1 MIDRPTGN
9 TIAEAAFLMG
19 DPARA
24 NMLAALMS
32 GEALTAGEL
41 AAHAGVTA
49 QTASGHL
56 ARLTEGGLVAVERQ
70 GRHRYV
76 RLSSP
81 AVAQVLEGLMA
92 LSGHTAT
99 KPQRPR
105 GPRDEA
111 IRLARSCYDHLAGRL
126 GVAVADA
133 MQRRDLV
140 RLEDG
145 VGLVTDEGQRFL
157 ADFGIDLCLMSK
169 GKRPLCRWCLDWS
182 ERRPH
187 LAGEVGAAILDR
199 SAEIGWLVRTP
210 KTRTLRISRDGER
223 GFADTFRCEPV
234 WMTASA
240 LRPRDTASNDPG
252 NDFQGSAGADRQTV
266 TTSV

>member
-56 ARLTEGGLVAVERQ
+56 SRLTEGGLVAVERQ

-81 AVAQVLEGLMA
+81 AVAQALEGLMA

-99 KPQRPR
+99 QPQRPR
-105 GPRDEA
+105 GPRNEA
-111 IRLARSCYDHLAGRL
+111 MRLARSYYDHLAGRP

-157 ADFGIDLCLMSK
+157 ADFGIGVAGLSK
-169 GKRPLCRWCLDWS
+169 GRRPLCRSCLDWS

-187 LAGEVGAAILDR
+187 IAGAVGRALLDH
-199 SAEIGWLVRTP
+199 SIDKLWLRTVAGSRAVIVTP
-210 KTRTLRISRDGER
+210 LGRRTLTSLFEL
-223 GFADTFRCEPV
+223 EPDI
-234 WMTASA
+234 WEDAA
-240 LRPRDTASNDPG
+240 
-252 NDFQGSAGADRQTV
+252 
-266 TTSV
+266 

>member
-32 GEALTAGEL
+32 GEAMTAGEL

-105 GPRDEA
+105 GPRDDA
-111 IRLARSCYDHLAGRL
+111 MRLARSCYDHLAGRL
-126 GVAVADA
+126 GVAIADA
-133 MQRRDLV
+133 MQRQDLV

-157 ADFGIDLCLMSK
+157 ADFGIDVSGLSRD
-169 GKRPLCRWCLDWS
+169 KRPLCRSCLDWS
-182 ERRPH
+182 ERRLH
-187 LAGEVGAAILDR
+187 LAGRLGAAILDR
-199 SAEIGWLVRTP
+199 STKIGWLVRTP
-210 KTRTLRISRDGER
+210 KSRTLRISRAGEH
-223 GFADTFRCEPV
+223 GFAETFRCEPV
-234 WMTASA
+234 WVSASA
-240 LRPRDTASNDPG
+240 PRPRDDAPTAYG
-252 NDFQGSAGADRQTV
+252 NDFRGSVGTDRQTD
-266 TTSV
+266 TTYG